1 MIALLVV
8 GLMVA
13 GLILLAIEIFVIPGF
28 GVIGALGIAAAIGS
42 AYLAYA
48 ELSATYAAIAVAGGV
63 VGGLAML
70 WLAPRTRLGKSMV
83 LETRNTGNAAKPGL
97 TQLLE
102 REGVALTT
110 LRPAGSIEIDE
121 RPVDVVTDGE
131 FIERGSRVRVIRVEG
146 SRVVVEKVG

>member
-1 MIALLVV
+1 MTVALVV

-42 AYLAYA
+42 AYLAYDQ
-48 ELSATYAAIAVAGGV
+48 LSAAHAAIAVAGGV
-63 VGGLAML
+63 IGGVAML
-70 WLAPRTRLGKSMV
+70 WMGPRTRLGKSMV
-83 LETRNTGNAAKPGL
+83 LETRNVGNAANPGL
-97 TQLLE
+97 SQLLE
-102 REGVALTT
+102 REGVALTP

-131 FIERGSRVRVIRVEG
+131 YIERGSRVRVVRVEG
-146 SRVVVEKVG
+146 SRVVVEKIG